1 MLLAPLLLV
10 LFFLPRL
17 FDWLHTFGGN
27 ILSPLRVLAG
37 VFSMRRWAWDWI
49 ERGFWMVGLDS
60 GVLDSFGGN

>member
-49 ERGFWMVGLDS
+49 ERGFLDGWIGFKGS
-60 GVLDSFGGN
+60 GFVWG